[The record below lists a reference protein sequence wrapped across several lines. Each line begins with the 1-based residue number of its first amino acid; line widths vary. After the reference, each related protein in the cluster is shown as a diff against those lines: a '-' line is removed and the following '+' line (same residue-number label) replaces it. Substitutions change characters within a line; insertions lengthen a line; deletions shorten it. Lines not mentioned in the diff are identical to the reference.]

1 MKLTVVLNGR
11 TLKRHEFS
19 EESRLVKIGRSDD
32 CEVPIDNLGI
42 SRVHCEVAR
51 RGRGLYMVRDLKSG
65 NGTFVNGSRVESHNL
80 NHGDT
85 ISVGKFT
92 IRFECETEQA
102 PAKKEPENVEA
113 EGGVP
118 KFGMMTMQMD
128 PNALLKKHRQ
138 QQARNLGFFSRKGD
152 KDIVLKATVCT
163 FGTDRDANVKLSGW
177 FCPRV
182 VAIVIRDESAFR
194 IIDVTNKG
202 GAVMVNGITKRD
214 ATLSDND
221 AVRVRGMDMV
231 FHRGL
236 PVGGG

>member
-1 MKLTVVLNGR
+1 
-11 TLKRHEFS
+11 
-19 EESRLVKIGRSDD
+19 
-32 CEVPIDNLGI
+32 
-42 SRVHCEVAR
+42 
-51 RGRGLYMVRDLKSG
+51 MVRDLESG

-80 NHGDT
+80 NNGDT

-92 IRFECETEQA
+92 IRFECETEGA
-102 PAKKEPENVEA
+102 PSAKEPEAKDGPASGPAN
-113 EGGVP
+113 
-118 KFGMMTMQMD
+118 GMMTMQMD

-152 KDIVLKATVCT
+152 KDVILKETVCT
-163 FGTDRDANVKLSGW
+163 FGTGREANVKLSGW

-182 VAIVIRDESAFR
+182 VAIVVRDESAFR

-202 GAVMVNGITKRD
+202 GAIMVNGITKAD

-221 AVRVRGMDMV
+221 AVRVRGMSMV

-236 PVGGG
+236 PVGR